1 MRGAPNGKKENGRS
15 PNGLLLLAAI
25 LGAALAVLFYRSFV
39 PHQVLFD
46 NDGPLGAIMAQ
57 CNRLPGRFLGTWRSI
72 MWIGVEAPSAPPS
85 LTMMLL
91 TIFPPVLYLK
101 IYGPLS
107 LFFVGFSAWVFFR
120 QLEFKPMVCVLGGI
134 AAGLNMSFVSTA
146 CWGQGNWNLAMGM
159 TFLAL
164 AALSSKS
171 IKQLWAKAILAGLA
185 VGVNIMEGFDV
196 GAIMSV
202 YVGIFVLFQAL
213 TEESGITQKAL
224 RVIWTEALVVFFAA
238 LIAAHTIYN
247 LVGTQ
252 IEGIANASQ
261 DVETKGKVW
270 DRDTQWS
277 LPKVETLRLV
287 SPGLFG
293 YRMVQYITETNKA
306 SSYWGLVGHD
316 PRIDEL
322 KSPDPEVRK
331 DVESR
336 VTLNP
341 DDVVSMQSEDPHTR
355 ADAADKIVGR
365 LGLFVRHSGTGEYAG
380 VLVGLLALFAL
391 ANSWRGPATPFSQNE
406 RRAVWF
412 WGAAAV
418 ISVMVAWGRHGF
430 LYRLL
435 YQVPYFSTIRNPIKF
450 LHPFHL
456 AWLILAGYGLETL
469 QRRYLQTIV
478 KRADFL
484 PDHLQ
489 IWWGK
494 AAGFEKKWSLFS
506 ALLLAAAV
514 AGFFVLLS
522 CKMRLIEYLVDEKFV
537 VERAERMA
545 GFCISEAAWFVFFLF
560 LSAGV
565 LAGILSGAWSGGR
578 ARWAWMFLGAVIIL
592 DLGRSDLPWVHYF
605 DYQEKYSRNDVVDFL
620 MTKKPYEQRVVGRL
634 SPRGPGSANNTPDNR
649 GFGQIYDFWFQN
661 DFPFHNIQSL
671 DFAQMPRIP
680 QMDDAYLKNFV
691 LKGTNAETAD
701 LRPSARLW
709 ELTGTRY
716 LLLGKRMVAILNENA
731 DPIQHGFHLKAALG
745 WHKKEGVVTAEDA
758 GDLTVERTEL
768 SDPKGTSGLIE
779 FDHVL
784 PRAKLFAN
792 WQTPSDGA
800 ATLATLLSTNFHPAQ
815 TVLLWTN
822 TPVEQ
827 APGDV
832 NADAGTVEITDYQPR
847 YIKLSAEAKTPAVLL
862 LNDKF
867 APSWSVT
874 VDKKAAPLL
883 RCNYIMRGVFLSPGA
898 HTVEFRYR
906 PKLKTLFV
914 SLSGWAAGLLVA
926 GYLVCGRRRQE
937 GKATAANQKIPD
949 KPVR

>member
-1 MRGAPNGKKENGRS
+1 
-15 PNGLLLLAAI
+15 
-25 LGAALAVLFYRSFV
+25 
-39 PHQVLFD
+39 
-46 NDGPLGAIMAQ
+46 
-57 CNRLPGRFLGTWRSI
+57 
-72 MWIGVEAPSAPPS
+72 
-85 LTMMLL
+85 MMLL

-252 IEGIANASQ
+252 IEGIVNAKQ
-261 DVETKGKVW
+261 DVETKEKVW
-270 DRDTQWS
+270 DRDTQFS
-277 LPKVETLRLV
+277 LPKVETLRLFT
-287 SPGLFG
+287 PGLFG
-293 YRMVQYITETNKA
+293 YRMVHYITETNKA
-306 SSYWGLVGHD
+306 SAYWGLVGHD
-316 PRIDEL
+316 PWIDEL
-322 KSPDPEVRK
+322 KSPDPAVRNE
-331 DVESR
+331 VESR
-336 VTLNP
+336 ITLNP
-341 DDVVSMQSEDPHTR
+341 DEVTAMQSDDPYTR
-355 ADAADKIVGR
+355 KAEADIILAR
-365 LGLFVRHSGTGEYAG
+365 LGLLMRFSGTGEYAG

-412 WGAAAV
+412 WGAAAL
-418 ISVMVAWGRHGF
+418 ISVLVAWGRHGF

-469 QRRYLQTIV
+469 QRRYLQTTV

-484 PDHLQ
+484 PDHLKS
-489 IWWGK
+489 WWAK
-494 AAGFEKKWSLFS
+494 TAGFEKKWAVFS

-514 AGFFVLLS
+514 AAFFVLIS
-522 CKMRLIEYLVDEKFV
+522 SKDRLIQYLVQEQFAVDL
-537 VERAERMA
+537 AGQMA
-545 GFCISEAAWFVFFLF
+545 GFCVSQAAWFVFFL
-560 LSAGV
+560 LMSAGV
-565 LAGILSGAWSGGR
+565 LAGILSGAWSGVR
-578 ARWAWMFLGAVIIL
+578 ARWAWMFLGAAIIL
-592 DLGRSDLPWVHYF
+592 DLGRSDLPWVRYF
-605 DYQEKYSRNDVVDFL
+605 DYQEKYSSNDVLDFL
-620 MTKKPYEQRVVGRL
+620 LSKKPYEQRVIGRL
-634 SPRGPGSANNTPDNR
+634 SPRGLGSGFSESRLGPLYTFWIQNEFPAHDIQTLDYAQFIRTPA
-649 GFGQIYDFWFQN
+649 
-661 DFPFHNIQSL
+661 L
-671 DFAQMPRIP
+671 
-680 QMDDAYLKNFV
+680 DDAYLSNFALKATSV
-691 LKGTNAETAD
+691 LTVD
-701 LRPSARLW
+701 LQPSARLW

-716 LLLGKRMVAILNENA
+716 ILLNKTVGPLQTGLPVPMVSLLNEHA
-731 DPIQHGFHLKAALG
+731 DPIRHGFRLLASLNVHY
-745 WHKKEGVVTAEDA
+745 KEGVSYPEDA
-758 GDLTVERTEL
+758 GDQTVDN
-768 SDPKGTSGLIE
+768 DPNGDEALIE

-792 WQTPSDGA
+792 WQTPTNDT
-800 ATLATLLSTNFHPAQ
+800 ATLATLLSTNFNPAL
-815 TVLLWTN
+815 TVLLATN
-822 TPVEQ
+822 TPIDQ
-827 APGDV
+827 APGDP
-832 NADAGTVEITDYQPR
+832 NADPGSVDITDYQPR
-847 YIKLSAEAKTPAVLL
+847 YIKLGANAKTPAVLL
-862 LNDKF
+862 LNDRF
-867 APSWSVT
+867 APAWTVSVDQKP
-874 VDKKAAPLL
+874 VRLL
-883 RCNYIMRGVFLSPGA
+883 RCNYIMRGVFLSPGG

-906 PKLKTLFV
+906 PDLATLFL
-914 SLSGWAAGLLVA
+914 SLTGWAAGLAVVGFLFCRNRRGPGVA
-926 GYLVCGRRRQE
+926 S
-937 GKATAANQKIPD
+937 
-949 KPVR
+949 